1 MNLTQ
6 IALDLISNLGYTG
19 LFLGLFLDS
28 FGIPIPSEVLVPLAT
43 VLALQGR
50 FSLAIIFFVAVLAQV
65 AGGLTGY
72 YIGRYAGEPFL
83 EKYGRYVLISRRD
96 LARTR
101 SAFDK
106 YGRWFVMIG
115 RCIPVIRGFIAYP
128 AGITEMPIPTFLIYT
143 AIGSAFWT
151 AILMAQGLL
160 LKNNLALIDSVIQKF
175 SYLIIGLIIIYVA
188 WHIWHVTR
196 PTDKQDDSTKLDK

>member
-6 IALDLISNLGYTG
+6 IALDLISSLGYSG

-43 VLALQGR
+43 ALALQGR
-50 FSLAIIFFVAVLAQV
+50 FALAGVFAVGVLAQV
-65 AGGLTGY
+65 TGGLAGY

-83 EKYGRYVLISRRD
+83 EKYGRWL
-96 LARTR
+96 
-101 SAFDK
+101 
-106 YGRWFVMIG
+106 VMVG
-115 RCIPVIRGFIAYP
+115 RCIPIIRGFIAYP
-128 AGITEMPIPTFLIYT
+128 AGIAEMPVPTFIVYT

-151 AILMAQGLL
+151 LMLMGLGVL
-160 LKNNLALIDSVIQKF
+160 LQNNLELIDAGGKKF
-175 SYLIIGLIIIYVA
+175 SLAIIALLFVYVV

-196 PTDKQDDSTKLDK
+196 PPKARHDPKDEAK